1 MLCFLGRKLP
11 SFCNDKDML
20 IGWQWAL
27 GRGNYQLS
35 PWQASCTTDCV
46 LTLLKRCVLV
56 PGAVLQ
62 LLTGAGRSPDSVT
75 TEEWQMYKDIGYRDM
90 RSWLY
95 IAKIFRLLIIYPVI
109 LVLVSAGNVPLRRTC
124 LQIYVHSP
132 DVHILACMAGQQ
144 SPLIC

>member
-20 IGWQWAL
+20 IGWQWAM
-27 GRGNYQLS
+27 GRENYELS

-62 LLTGAGRSPDSVT
+62 LLTGAGRSPDSGT

-95 IAKIFRLLIIYPVI
+95 IAKIFRLLTIYPVL
-109 LVLVSAGNVPLRRTC
+109 LVLVSAGNVPL
-124 LQIYVHSP
+124 
-132 DVHILACMAGQQ
+132 
-144 SPLIC
+144 